1 MSSVGSFLQSRT
13 SQHLFSTLSSVANIW
28 STANYY
34 NELHRSSLISAE
46 QYNVAQKSLLVSSN
60 EYANELY
67 QNYLENISLVGA
79 KERALVGRTEAYFG
93 SRGVEIFGSA
103 VQDMYKNIDAME
115 KTKTD
120 LYENYV
126 RNIGRLS
133 SATANRLAQYSLLE
147 SESHRKARHAKTW
160 GTLNT
165 LSVGLQSLDSL

>member
-1 MSSVGSFLQSRT
+1 MSAIGSFLRTRT
-13 SQHLFSTLSSVANIW
+13 SQHLFSTLGFVANIW
-28 STANYY
+28 SQASYY
-34 NELHRSSLISAE
+34 NELHRSNLMNAE
-46 QYNVAQKSLLVSSN
+46 QYNIAEKSLLVSSN

-67 QNYLENISLVGA
+67 QNYLENASLVGA

-103 VQDMYKNIDAME
+103 VQDMFKNINAME

-147 SESHRKARHAKTW
+147 SESHRKATHAKTY
-160 GTLNT
+160 GAFDI
-165 LSVGLQSLDSL
+165 LSTGLQSLENL

>member
-1 MSSVGSFLQSRT
+1 MSSIGSWLQTRT
-13 SQHLFSTLSSVANIW
+13 SEHIFDTLGDIANIW
-28 STANYY
+28 SKTNYY
-34 NELHRSSLISAE
+34 HELRRSNLINAE
-46 QYNVAQKSLLVSSN
+46 QYNIAQHSLLASSN

-67 QNYLENISLVGA
+67 QNYLENVALIGA
-79 KERALVGRTEAYFG
+79 KERALVGKTEAYFG

-103 VQDMYKNIDAME
+103 VQDMFKNINSME

-147 SESHRKARHAKTW
+147 SESRRRAIHAKTY
-160 GTLNT
+160 GAFDI
-165 LSVGLQSLDSL
+165 LSTGLQSLENL